1 MVGWTLRLRGANIG
15 GNAMLQLP
23 KAGHTTLTELKTLVA
38 ESARQGLD
46 GLIIKAGFP
55 PKNLSDVCPDAII
68 SELGVADAET
78 LIVDWPSSTGAGEM
92 ASGAGAAEVVGRS
105 EGRSR
110 KPQKIVKMVAGQ
122 SSSGRPQPAATSVQQ
137 QQARS
142 AEPTRAMEPL
152 PGQKRAPAQAG
163 INAAPSQKKPK
174 AGRGKSQTQRTGLEF
189 ESASSAF
196 DPADVAG
203 AFMRNDFGEGRD
215 SLGEVAFDQFAS
227 AARLHALETGKVD
240 VKEEQEEG
248 VLKLVVEYSGNNKK
262 VRSEL
267 RHSGRALSFAHVIM
281 QSVCVL
287 ACICAL

>member
-1 MVGWTLRLRGANIG
+1 MVGWTLRMRGANIG

-23 KAGHTTLTELKTLVA
+23 KAGHTTLGELKDLVA
-38 ESARQGLD
+38 ESARQGLN
-46 GLIIKAGFP
+46 GLVIKAGFP
-55 PKNLSDVCPDAII
+55 PRELSRDVGPDAII
-68 SELGVADAET
+68 SALGVADAET
-78 LIVDWPSSTGAGEM
+78 LIVDWPPDTGAGERVRE
-92 ASGAGAAEVVGRS
+92 AGAAEVVGRS

-122 SSSGRPQPAATSVQQ
+122 SSSGRPQPAATSAQQ

-142 AEPTRAMEPL
+142 EELARAMGPL
-152 PGQKRAPAQAG
+152 PGQKRAPAQAPA
-163 INAAPSQKKPK
+163 AAPSQKKPK
-174 AGRGKSQTQRTGLEF
+174 GKRAQTQRTGLEF

-240 VKEEQEEG
+240 VKEEEEEG
-248 VLKLVVEYSGNNKK
+248 ALKLVVEYSGNNKK
-262 VRSEL
+262 VRLEFQ
-267 RHSGRALSFAHVIM
+267 A
-281 QSVCVL
+281 
-287 ACICAL
+287 